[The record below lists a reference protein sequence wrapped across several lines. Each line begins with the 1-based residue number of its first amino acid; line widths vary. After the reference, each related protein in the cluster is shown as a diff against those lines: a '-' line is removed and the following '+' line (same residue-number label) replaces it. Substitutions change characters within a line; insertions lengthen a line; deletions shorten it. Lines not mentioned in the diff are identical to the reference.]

1 MKVSS
6 AGKRVKAM
14 LDNVRDAV
22 IAALL
27 AAELPACAAYPRSA
41 VPAADGMI
49 CVGIAGAEDC
59 SPGFAGYLGQ
69 REDPESGTQEVYGL
83 RCGLSVSLDIYA
95 PLSAADAAGDCL
107 SMFDTAAGCIDGC
120 GIRLK
125 SLRCGEPA
133 PDRAS
138 GMMHLRGEA
147 KGMALLIAI
156 SDSGDDIDFSNFVL
170 KGELNL

>member
-1 MKVSS
+1 
-6 AGKRVKAM
+6 M

-22 IAALL
+22 IAALQ
-27 AAELPACAAYPRSA
+27 AADLSAGAAYPRSA

-49 CVGIAGAEDC
+49 RVGIAGAEDC
-59 SPGFAGYLGQ
+59 SPGFARYLGQ
-69 REDPESGTQEVYGL
+69 REDPEQGTQEVYGL

-95 PLSAADAAGDCL
+95 PLSSADAAGDCL

-125 SLRCGEPA
+125 SLHCGEPA
-133 PDRAS
+133 PDRTS

-147 KGMALLIAI
+147 EGTALLIAV

-170 KGELNL
+170 KGELN